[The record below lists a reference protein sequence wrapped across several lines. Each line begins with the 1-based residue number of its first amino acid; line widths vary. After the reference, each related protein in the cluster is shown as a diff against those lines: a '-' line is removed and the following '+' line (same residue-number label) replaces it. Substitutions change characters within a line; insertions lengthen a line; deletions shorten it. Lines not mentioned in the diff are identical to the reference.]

1 MLSRVSSALC
11 EMGLP
16 SVGDALIF
24 LCKLSLSLCPYFTST
39 TTPVEGKVSQVG
51 DKSLCDLFKTVARQG
66 GDVRIRVLGRLS

>member
-1 MLSRVSSALC
+1 MPIMLSRVSSALC

-24 LCKLSLSLCPYFTST
+24 LCKLSLSFTST

-51 DKSLCDLFKTVARQG
+51 DKSLCHLFKTVARQG